1 MCVGEV
7 TSVAILGSSVSGE
20 HLLGVPQRGSA
31 GSGKKTRELREVLA
45 GYLVKLPTLPTQ
57 RNTPYRISF
66 SVPQQAAESE
76 QSEIEPASAKKGT
89 DSADTV

>member
-1 MCVGEV
+1 MGEV

-20 HLLGVPQRGSA
+20 HQLGVLQRGSA

-45 GYLVKLPTLPTQ
+45 GFLVKLPTLPTQ
-57 RNTPYRISF
+57 RNRPYRTSF

-76 QSEIEPASAKKGT
+76 QSETEPASAEKCT